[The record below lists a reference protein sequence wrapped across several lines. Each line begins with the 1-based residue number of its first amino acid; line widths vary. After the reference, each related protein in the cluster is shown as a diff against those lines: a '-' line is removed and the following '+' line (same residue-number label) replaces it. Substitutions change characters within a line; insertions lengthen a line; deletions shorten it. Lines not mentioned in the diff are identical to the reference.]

1 MQIGRL
7 ASPRLRRIAVAL
19 LALYLL
25 YVVLSLLLL
34 PRALRWAV
42 GTAAGEA
49 LGRTV
54 QVETVT
60 VNPLRLSARL
70 DNLRID
76 AAAAGEPPLAL
87 VREIEVNISLASLW
101 YRAPVLDALR
111 IDGLTLNLARLD
123 AQRFNFSD
131 ILDRLAA
138 RPKSD
143 SGPARF
149 ALFNLEVADSRIDFD
164 DRPRG
169 QKHALEDIRLGLP
182 FLSNL
187 PADIEVTV
195 QPAFA
200 ARLDGTALALTGETR
215 PFANSLESVL
225 HLKLDGLDVPRY
237 LSAVPMKL
245 NFELPS
251 ARLDTDLT
259 VAFRQA
265 HGDAPAAVAVS
276 GTATL
281 RDLKLAAPAG
291 PAAAPLLQWQSL
303 RVEIAAFAPLERRL
317 EVASVQVQA
326 PQAWVERDARGA
338 LNWSAFL
345 ARPVETSSAPGAQA
359 AAPYAVKI
367 DAVKLAD
374 GQLHFFDRSV
384 GDLRIEARELNL
396 TASALSTTDAAPGR
410 VQLSGATSIGERFG
424 IEGQLALA
432 PLSARLDFNVD
443 EARLRLFT
451 RYIAQIADATLDGR
465 SSVRG
470 KLAFDRGAE
479 GFELRLSEVGI
490 EGRDIRVRGPDGAG
504 AALDVR
510 RLTVAGGRLDLA
522 QRRIGADRVLLQAP
536 RIAAKRLASG
546 EIGWMRVLRAEP
558 PAAVVAE
565 ERPAARQLPW
575 SAEVQEFAVEQ
586 GRVEFEDEA
595 VNPTARLG
603 FEALSLK
610 ATGVRADGTQP
621 VALQLRTRLAGGGS
635 LAVDGRLRWDRPAG
649 QLRIDLRAADITRLQ
664 AYLAQY
670 LNAGLVSA
678 QVSSRGELTLTDGP
692 APLAYR
698 GTLRLT
704 DLHLTDPTG
713 GEDLLKWQSLDIDR
727 VAVTLGSPLE
737 VELGRIALTD
747 FYARAIVSVQGK
759 LNLADL
765 IARRAPPAAEAGA
778 TEPSAPAPTLRIEGI
793 EFARGNLNFTD
804 NFIRPNYTANLTDIG
819 GSIGRLAT
827 DSTEPARLALA
838 GSVDGEAP
846 VKIEGQLNPLAPKLF
861 LDITGSTQGVDLPRF
876 TPYSA
881 HYAGYPILKGK
892 LTMEVSYK
900 IEDRK
905 LNASNHLFIDQLTL
919 GERSDSPNA
928 TSLPIPLA
936 VALLKNARGE
946 IDLRLPVTGSLDDPK
961 FSIGGVVIQVIVNL
975 LTKAVTAPFTLLA
988 AAFGPGEELG
998 YVQFAAGSADLD
1010 ATQREK
1016 LDKLARA
1023 LADRPGLKMDLI
1035 GRADPAVDNDGLRA
1049 AALQARL
1056 RAAKARQLA
1065 RAGGAS
1071 VPAAQVAIE
1080 PQERAALLTTVYGEE
1095 KIPDKPRNLIGIA
1108 KTLPAEEME
1117 QRLLAYLAPT
1127 PEDLRALANRR
1138 AAAVRDDL
1146 QERGGI
1152 DRARL
1157 FLVEPKIGSDGLPAG
1172 TAGTRV
1178 DFALK

>member
-7 ASPRLRRIAVAL
+7 ASPRVRRIAVAL

-42 GTAAGEA
+42 GTVAGEA

-76 AAAAGEPPLAL
+76 AAAPGEPPLAT
-87 VREIEVNISLASLW
+87 VREIEANISLASLW
-101 YRAPVLDALR
+101 YRAPVLEALR

-131 ILDRLAA
+131 IVDRLAA
-138 RPKSD
+138 RPKSE

-149 ALFNLEVADSRIDFD
+149 ALYNLEVADSRIDFD
-164 DRPRG
+164 DCPRG

-187 PADIEVTV
+187 PADLEVKV

-215 PFANSLESVL
+215 PFADSLESVL
-225 HLKLDGLDVPRY
+225 HLKLDGLEVPRY
-237 LSAVPMKL
+237 LSAVPLKL

-265 HGDAPAAVAVS
+265 HGAAPAAVVVS

-303 RVEIAAFAPLERRL
+303 RVDIAAFAPLERRL
-317 EVASVQVQA
+317 ELTSVQIQA

-345 ARPVETSSAPGAQA
+345 ARPVETSSAQGAQA

-367 DAVKLAD
+367 DEIKLAD

-396 TASALSTTDAAPGR
+396 SASALSTTEAAPGR
-410 VQLSGATSIGERFG
+410 VQLSGATAIGERFG
-424 IEGQLALA
+424 LEGQLALT
-432 PLSARLDFNVD
+432 PLSARFDFNVD

-451 RYIAQIADATLDGR
+451 RYIAQAINATLDGR

-470 KLAFDRGAE
+470 KLAVDRGAE

-490 EGRDIRVRGPDGAG
+490 DGRDILVRGPDGAG
-504 AALDVR
+504 AAFDVK
-510 RLTVAGGRLDLA
+510 RLPVAGGRLDLA

-546 EIGWMRVLRAEP
+546 EIGWMQVLRAAP
-558 PAAVVAE
+558 PAAVAE
-565 ERPAARQLPW
+565 QGPATTQTPW
-575 SAEVQEFAVEQ
+575 AAEVQEFPVEQ
-586 GRVEFEDEA
+586 GRVEFEDAA
-595 VNPTARLG
+595 VEPTVRLG
-603 FEALSLK
+603 LEALSLK
-610 ATGVRADGTQP
+610 ASGVRADGTRP

-635 LAVDGRLRWDRPAG
+635 LAADGRLRWDRPAG

-664 AYLAQY
+664 AYLAEY

-678 QVSSRGELTLTDGP
+678 QVSSRGELTLADGA

-713 GEDLLKWQSLDIDR
+713 GEDLLKWQALDIDR

-737 VELGRIALTD
+737 MELGRIALTD
-747 FYARAIVSVQGK
+747 FYARAIVSPQGK
-759 LNLADL
+759 LNLTDL
-765 IARRAPPAAEAGA
+765 IARRAPAAGEAGA
-778 TEPSAPAPTLRIEGI
+778 TAASAPAPTLRIEGI
-793 EFARGNLNFTD
+793 ELARGNLNFTD

-961 FSIGGVVIQVIVNL
+961 FSIGGIVI
-975 LTKAVTAPFTLLA
+975 
-988 AAFGPGEELG
+988 
-998 YVQFAAGSADLD
+998 
-1010 ATQREK
+1010 
-1016 LDKLARA
+1016 
-1023 LADRPGLKMDLI
+1023 
-1035 GRADPAVDNDGLRA
+1035 
-1049 AALQARL
+1049 
-1056 RAAKARQLA
+1056 
-1065 RAGGAS
+1065 
-1071 VPAAQVAIE
+1071 
-1080 PQERAALLTTVYGEE
+1080 
-1095 KIPDKPRNLIGIA
+1095 
-1108 KTLPAEEME
+1108 
-1117 QRLLAYLAPT
+1117 
-1127 PEDLRALANRR
+1127 
-1138 AAAVRDDL
+1138 
-1146 QERGGI
+1146 
-1152 DRARL
+1152 
-1157 FLVEPKIGSDGLPAG
+1157 
-1172 TAGTRV
+1172 
-1178 DFALK
+1178 